1 MKIHGITKI
10 YKCNFEGCP
19 KGFQDKKSLRIHIR
33 THIGEKPYKCN
44 YCNYAGAQKTCLNYH
59 LKKYHANMQPTPASN
74 RYSGG
79 TKKTNNNQNN
89 TANNT
94 ATINSNTMVGQTTTN
109 MYDNFNNN
117 LVSAVQ
123 NINNSMNAYGT
134 ASNNNNN
141 TVQAAKKTVTGR
153 KSRGKNVNNYQAA
166 SKNINNQNYNNTAN
180 AIITDAAIGNLVSQS
195 LELNNQFHSAIN
207 NNNNN
212 NSSSGNR
219 NNNNTNLTQQN
230 MNFIQ
235 AQLPTLAQEINQS
248 PYYTAG
254 NNQNDNNSYLQS
266 LQQRQNDGNNS
277 NTVNTSRNSKNINNQ
292 SNNNNNNNSS
302 NNQFQYQYYY

>member
-1 MKIHGITKI
+1 MG
-10 YKCNFEGCP
+10 
-19 KGFQDKKSLRIHIR
+19 DKKSLRIHIR

-141 TVQAAKKTVTGR
+141 NTVQAAKKTVTGR

-166 SKNINNQNYNNTAN
+166 SKNINNQN
-180 AIITDAAIGNLVSQS
+180 
-195 LELNNQFHSAIN
+195 
-207 NNNNN
+207 NNN

-219 NNNNTNLTQQN
+219 NNNSTNLTQQN

-235 AQLPTLAQEINQS
+235 AQLPTLVQEINQS

-266 LQQRQNDGNNS
+266 LQ
-277 NTVNTSRNSKNINNQ
+277 
-292 SNNNNNNNSS
+292 
-302 NNQFQYQYYY
+302 